1 MRWSSTFSTLLLLSS
16 TPTSI
21 DAFLSRPMPISN
33 GSFTR
38 NGGASVQMA
47 TNDIEPYVGPVG
59 SISDMEGGIAVGED
73 SDQVMMKIAL
83 CF

>member
-1 MRWSSTFSTLLLLSS
+1 MT
-16 TPTSI
+16 
-21 DAFLSRPMPISN
+21 
-33 GSFTR
+33 
-38 NGGASVQMA
+38 